1 MEVIVRIKRKK
12 RNLAILLLIIFV
24 SIETVRYM
32 TWSENYI
39 CELQT
44 IDDEG
49 NYDSYNTVS
58 SNTPAH
64 NYEIINVGYDNKLYT
79 LKGEVTIN
87 YTNKRPYIKIKRT
100 RLVYGDEYD
109 LYIPKGTVLYMEGVA
124 TR

>member
-1 MEVIVRIKRKK
+1 MRIKRKK

-24 SIETVRYM
+24 SIETVSYM

-39 CELQT
+39 YELQT

-49 NYDSYNTVS
+49 NYASYNTVS

-64 NYEIINVGYDNKLYT
+64 NYEIINVCYGNRLYT
-79 LKGEVTIN
+79 LKGRVTIN
-87 YTNKRPYIKIKRT
+87 YTNKTPYIKIKRT
-100 RLVYGDEYD
+100 HLVYGDEYD
-109 LYIPKGTVLYMEGVA
+109 LYIPSGAVLYMDCVG